1 MQRSVAKYPLIIL
14 EFRPTTVVF
23 PTIPR
28 ICCQTIRRCSRGFR
42 RYLRTQKMSIPPNG
56 LFFVKIFRKLMP
68 KLQAIPDNC
77 RKSIVIGSIGSIG
90 VIGSSQRSQGDEC
103 CGLFRVR
110 APPSPRQMVRG
121 LLSHGTVQRSQDLA
135 GRIYSHDNNGRNRP
149 QQQRPQQ
156 VTKPA
161 AQKPCLRRRYAIVTA
176 AVGPEF
182 LIDDKE

>member
-1 MQRSVAKYPLIIL
+1 LPEVAIL
-14 EFRPTTVVF
+14 A
-23 PTIPR
+23 
-28 ICCQTIRRCSRGFR
+28 
-42 RYLRTQKMSIPPNG
+42 
-56 LFFVKIFRKLMP
+56 
-68 KLQAIPDNC
+68 QAILAQAK
-77 RKSIVIGSIGSIG
+77 RA
-90 VIGSSQRSQGDEC
+90 QGDEC
-103 CGLFRVR
+103 GGLFRVR

-161 AQKPCLRRRYAIVTA
+161 AQKPCLRRRYATVTA